1 MEAPKPHGGG
11 LFDALML
18 SPSNVARAARPPGH
32 PPPPPDTPTPAPR
45 SFQVPLDTP
54 WDSETLGTI
63 DVGTSSDISRS
74 PSRSSGR
81 STSSASTARK
91 RAARHVA
98 PKHLTQKALG
108 GMSKQ
113 FHALTNTVELHE
125 QIRHQEL
132 EFLWGRLQEELE
144 KRDEEHLARIKQLE
158 GEVQELQK
166 ALSILKNPKP
176 VTEAPKTL
184 WIAQGPRNPRTEE
197 SDSIRLPGKT
207 APEMPIVS
215 KRPAQHSQPR
225 KTSYADLAS
234 LLATN
239 PGGQGWQTVP
249 EKKARKAQKTQIT
262 QPELKPP
269 SLEQGYQALPESST
283 QAIQPQERY
292 RFFCRREH

>member
-1 MEAPKPHGGG
+1 MKAPKPHGGG

-45 SFQVPLDTP
+45 SFQVPLDTL
-54 WDSETLGTI
+54 WDSETL
-63 DVGTSSDISRS
+63 
-74 PSRSSGR
+74 
-81 STSSASTARK
+81 
-91 RAARHVA
+91 
-98 PKHLTQKALG
+98 
-108 GMSKQ
+108 
-113 FHALTNTVELHE
+113 VELQE

-144 KRDEEHLARIKQLE
+144 KQDEEHLATIKQLE

-184 WIAQGPRNPRTEE
+184 WIAQGSRNPRTEE
-197 SDSIRLPGKT
+197 SDSTRLPSKT

-215 KRPAQHSQPR
+215 KRPAQQSQPR
-225 KTSYADLAS
+225 KTSYVDIAS

-249 EKKARKAQKTQIT
+249 EKKARKPQKTQIT
-262 QPELKPP
+262 QPELKPVKHCP
-269 SLEQGYQALPESST
+269 REARRLILRRDGGQDALTVAKEDIILQLNLALTRAGLPGFT
-283 QAIQPQERY
+283 
-292 RFFCRREH
+292 